1 MESLLNKAGQ
11 TSPTIGTTVVIGGGI
26 VGLAIARELL
36 YRMPGLHVTLL
47 EKEAEVG
54 QHQSS
59 HNSGVLHSGLYYKPG
74 SLKARLAVS
83 GIRLMTAFCR
93 EHHIPHE
100 ICGKVV
106 VATAPQEVPALD
118 NLWERGRQNG
128 LRDLRRLGPDQLRE
142 IEPHATG
149 VAALHV
155 PEEGIVDYSAVCSAL
170 RREIALKGG
179 QVITSARVSSIRE
192 TGSGWVIET
201 SRGEWTADYFVNSA
215 GLFSDR
221 VAELAG
227 VKRTVRIVP
236 FRGEYFL
243 LAPAARALVRNL
255 IYPVPDAKFPFLGVH
270 FTRMIHGGVEAG
282 PNAVLALARE
292 GYSWRDF
299 SLTDSA
305 DSLCFPGLWRFLGRH
320 ASMCGGEI
328 MRSLFKQR
336 ACRALQRLVPDIEP
350 DHLLPGGAGVRAQA
364 MQANGTLL
372 QDFWIERRAR
382 ALHVLNAPSPAATA
396 SLAIAREIV
405 DRLPFAPS
413 SAGD

>member
-1 MESLLNKAGQ
+1 VPGKLV
-11 TSPTIGTTVVIGGGI
+11 IIGGGI

-36 YRMPGLHVTLL
+36 RRMPGLHVTLL
-47 EKEAEVG
+47 EKEAGVG
-54 QHQSS
+54 EHQSS

-83 GIRLMTAFCR
+83 GIRLMTAFCQ
-93 EHHIPHE
+93 EHRIPHE

-106 VATAPQEVPALD
+106 VATSQHELPALD

-128 LRDLRRLGPDQLRE
+128 LRDLRRLGPEQLRE
-142 IEPHATG
+142 IEPHAAG
-149 VAALHV
+149 VAALQV
-155 PEEGIVDYSAVCSAL
+155 PEEGIVDYPAVCAAL
-170 RREIALKGG
+170 RNEIALKGG
-179 QVITSARVSSIRE
+179 EVITSARVSGIRNS
-192 TGSGWVIET
+192 TQGWVIET
-201 SRGEWTADYFVNSA
+201 GRGDWTADYLINSA

-221 VAELAG
+221 MAQLAG
-227 VKRTVRIVP
+227 INRTVRIVP

-243 LAPAARALVRNL
+243 LAPEARALVRNL
-255 IYPVPDAKFPFLGVH
+255 IYPVPDAQFPFLGVH

-292 GYSWRDF
+292 GYSWRNF

-305 DSLCFPGLWRFLGRH
+305 DALSFPGLWRFLGRH
-320 ASMCGGEI
+320 ASMCAGEI
-328 MRSLFKQR
+328 MRSVDKQR

-350 DHLLPGGAGVRAQA
+350 EHLLPGGAGVRAQA
-364 MQANGTLL
+364 MHADGTLL
-372 QDFWIERRAR
+372 QDFWIEMRDR

-413 SAGD
+413 PADD